1 MKAGVFSCDNGLGHV
16 RRAVIIANE
25 LSHFLNVFLIGD
37 KKKIKKFHLRKLIK
51 IKNFNLNFSSE
62 KRYLKK
68 GNIFKKLKKNN
79 FKKYDIIYT
88 DNLPEFFY
96 NGKKNFIFANF
107 LWHKELNL
115 YDKKYKTI
123 EKFLKDKKII
133 LFGNYLFGKNYL
145 KNFNFVKVPFF
156 GKYIKN
162 KSANSILLSFG
173 TAKFNSSYK
182 VKKKII
188 KTIKNLKSTNK
199 IFIEPSF
206 YNKSLKKFNV
216 HKADFTNEMY
226 SQISVAYIKPG
237 MGTVEECLKRGIP
250 IISFSKNTSK
260 EFKHNSKIINKN
272 NLGISENNLER
283 GLKKALNILNN
294 KSHQKFFER
303 GFKKLRWNGEKKVV
317 KTILSNLNT

>member
-1 MKAGVFSCDNGLGHV
+1 MLLG
-16 RRAVIIANE
+16 
-25 LSHFLNVFLIGD
+25 F
-37 KKKIKKFHLRKLIK
+37 
-51 IKNFNLNFSSE
+51 
-62 KRYLKK
+62 
-68 GNIFKKLKKNN
+68 
-79 FKKYDIIYT
+79 
-88 DNLPEFFY
+88 
-96 NGKKNFIFANF
+96 
-107 LWHKELNL
+107 
-115 YDKKYKTI
+115 
-123 EKFLKDKKII
+123 
-133 LFGNYLFGKNYL
+133 
-145 KNFNFVKVPFF
+145 
-156 GKYIKN
+156 
-162 KSANSILLSFG
+162 
-173 TAKFNSSYK
+173 
-182 VKKKII
+182 KKKII

-303 GFKKLRWNGEKKVV
+303 RFKKLRWNGEKKVV